1 MVLTTKSL
9 KPSLSWGQL
18 LQQSITDPV
27 ELLRI
32 LQLPLSL
39 LEGAEAAWQGFKLR
53 VPRGFVARME
63 VGNPADPL
71 LLQVLPIAKE
81 LDIHPGFSYDPL
93 EEALPNPI
101 PGLLHKYHGRVLL
114 TATASCA
121 INCRYCFRRHFPY
134 KENNPGFNQWQ
145 QALDYIRADHSI
157 KEVIL
162 SGGDPL
168 LLSDA
173 QLANFLQRLE
183 AIPHVTTLRFHSRI
197 PVVLPERITSDFAKN
212 LQHSR
217 LHSVMVLHCN
227 HANEC
232 DENVAVA
239 MATLKHAGVTLLN
252 QSVLLKGI
260 NDDVNTLQTLSERL
274 FAIGV
279 LPYYLHVLDK
289 VHGSAH
295 FYLSDA
301 EAIALMKQLT
311 AKLPGYLVPKL
322 VRETP
327 GELNK
332 TMVI

>member
-1 MVLTTKSL
+1 MGLTTKSL
-9 KPSLSWGQL
+9 KSPLSWGQL

-27 ELLRI
+27 ELLNL
-32 LQLPLSL
+32 LQLPMSL
-39 LEGAEAAWQGFKLR
+39 LEGAESAWQGFKLR

-93 EEALPNPI
+93 KEASPNPI

-145 QALDYIRADHSI
+145 QALDYIRADNSI

-183 AIPHVTTLRFHSRI
+183 MIPHVTTLRFHSRI
-197 PVVLPERITSDFAKN
+197 PVVLPERITSDFAKH

-227 HANEC
+227 HAKEC
-232 DENVAVA
+232 DASVAAA

-252 QSVLLKGI
+252 QSVLLKGV
-260 NDDVNTLQTLSERL
+260 NDHVDTLQALSERL
-274 FAIGV
+274 FEIGV

-295 FYLSDA
+295 FYLSDP
-301 EAIALMKQLT
+301 EALALMKQLT